1 MLEQL
6 QYLPRI
12 LIQLILQVLGYRLM
26 ETNAIST
33 TVTDTDTVRSVT
45 AGGNTLADG
54 ETLAF
59 TAGSNVTITEN
70 AGAVTISS
78 TDTNTTYTA
87 GTGIA
92 IDINNT
98 ISSTST
104 EYTAGEG
111 IDINNGVISGEDATA
126 SNKGIASFSSDNF
139 SVSSGAVTIKDSGI
153 ANDELAGSIADS
165 KLNQISTAGKVALSS
180 LEIDGAT
187 DIGAAITDSDL
198 IIIDDGGG
206 GTNRKAAVSRL
217 KTYVQSATSLND
229 LSDVLVEDNSVYI
242 GNIPA
247 NTNSAGRNVAVGIT
261 ALDAITTGDYNTAL
275 GHDALSSNTT
285 GSYNSA
291 LGWRALY
298 SNITGQ
304 NNIALGHDALYYNT
318 QGSQNTA
325 IGNDALLWNKQG
337 HGNTGVGYR
346 VLLYSETGDGNTALG
361 WRAGDVITTGSNN
374 TIIGY
379 DADPSANNAS
389 NQIVIGKGATG
400 QGDNY
405 AVIGNADVTRV
416 YAAQDAGQLSML
428 GIKYWRN
435 CS

>member
-1 MLEQL
+1 M
-6 QYLPRI
+6 
-12 LIQLILQVLGYRLM
+12 
-26 ETNAIST
+26 
-33 TVTDTDTVRSVT
+33 
-45 AGGNTLADG
+45 
-54 ETLAF
+54 AF

-111 IDINNGVISGEDATA
+111 IDINNGVVSGEDATA

-206 GTNRKAAVSRL
+206 GTNRKGAGS
-217 KTYVQSATSLND
+217 SL
-229 LSDVLVEDNSVYI
+229 
-242 GNIPA
+242 
-247 NTNSAGRNVAVGIT
+247 
-261 ALDAITTGDYNTAL
+261 
-275 GHDALSSNTT
+275 
-285 GSYNSA
+285 
-291 LGWRALY
+291 
-298 SNITGQ
+298 
-304 NNIALGHDALYYNT
+304 
-318 QGSQNTA
+318 
-325 IGNDALLWNKQG
+325 
-337 HGNTGVGYR
+337 
-346 VLLYSETGDGNTALG
+346 
-361 WRAGDVITTGSNN
+361 
-374 TIIGY
+374 
-379 DADPSANNAS
+379 
-389 NQIVIGKGATG
+389 
-400 QGDNY
+400 
-405 AVIGNADVTRV
+405 
-416 YAAQDAGQLSML
+416 
-428 GIKYWRN
+428 
-435 CS
+435 